1 MRAAA
6 PLLLPGLFGLLA
18 GGAAAEAAPAV
29 AADVVSL
36 DYCADQYVLEL
47 LPKDRILALSPDAEE
62 DFSYYRD
69 RAAGMTRVRPVAEDV
84 IVLGPRLVVRSYGGG
99 HRALEFFARAGI
111 AVLQVPYADELG
123 AVRQALLDVARGL
136 GVPER
141 GTALA
146 LEMDARLAV
155 IEKPGAAQSA
165 LYLTAGGATTGP
177 GTLVHEL
184 LEAAGLENFE
194 TRAGWHSVP
203 LERLAREQPEVV
215 VSGFFDSSADR
226 TAYWSAMRHPVARRL
241 LYERPAV
248 MLPGALTSC
257 GGWFVL
263 DAIEALAAAQ

>member
-1 MRAAA
+1 MRAAG
-6 PLLLPGLFGLLA
+6 PFLLLGLLA
-18 GGAAAEAAPAV
+18 GGAAADPAP
-29 AADVVSL
+29 DVVSL

-47 LPKDRILALSPDAEE
+47 LPKERILALSPDAEA
-62 DFSYYRD
+62 DFSYHRD
-69 RAAGMTRVRPVAEDV
+69 RAAGVTRVRPVAEDV
-84 IVLGPRLVVRSYGGG
+84 IGLEPGLVVRSYGGG
-99 HRALEFFARAGI
+99 HRALEFFERAGI
-111 AVLQVPYADELG
+111 AVLQVPYADDLG

-141 GTALA
+141 GAALA
-146 LEMDARLAV
+146 LEMDARLAA
-155 IEKPGAAQSA
+155 IGKPGAARSA

-194 TRAGWHSVP
+194 TRPGWHNVP

-215 VSGFFDSSADR
+215 VAGFFDGSADR

-241 LYERPAV
+241 LYERSAV

-263 DAIEALAAAQ
+263 DALETLAAAQ